1 MENQEQ
7 KDKNLFV
14 NEDILMSLQCAEKI
28 KIHLDRLIT
37 KEAKLKYI
45 NNRETLDFL
54 IESYEHSLLK
64 VAV

>member
-7 KDKNLFV
+7 KDKNLLV

-28 KIHLDRLIT
+28 KLHLDRLIN

-45 NNRETLDFL
+45 NNRESLDFL
-54 IESYEHSLLK
+54 IDSYERSLLK